1 MRAGAGERGIG
12 RHRGAVDGEGG
23 ARQRLEGGAE
33 RRIAD
38 PIGRKS
44 ISALFAGQA
53 VGIKQISEEFWLVT
67 SIDDG
72 IGYYDHAT

>member
-23 ARQRLEGGAE
+23 AE

-38 PIGRKS
+38 PFGRKS